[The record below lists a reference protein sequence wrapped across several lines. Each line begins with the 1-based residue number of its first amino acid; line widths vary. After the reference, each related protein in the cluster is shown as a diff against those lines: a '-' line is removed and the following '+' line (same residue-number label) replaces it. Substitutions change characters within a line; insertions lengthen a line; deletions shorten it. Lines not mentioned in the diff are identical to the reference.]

1 MSGIVKYTVD
11 PIGFIPHKWQVYR
24 HPIYGLL
31 KCISVDLQ
39 TCGRAT
45 ITAELIRETRGCSK

>member
-39 TCGRAT
+39 TGGRAT
-45 ITAELIRETRGCSK
+45 ITAELLREFKGVKE